1 MDYHI
6 ELHAFSGER
15 LPPRKSH
22 LTLWVRPGA
31 AEEYMVRLEI
41 GALGANRRTTEWG
54 LRTMREAVDRMRE
67 IVTAQRRNGFR
78 VVLMS
83 RDHPLREWLDSEQV
97 AEDAEEER
105 GKSRKPVKPEQL
117 SLF

>member
-6 ELHAFSGER
+6 ELRAFSDGQE
-15 LPPRKSH
+15 PPLKSQ

-54 LRTMREAVDRMRE
+54 LQTMTEAVARMRE
-67 IVTAQRRNGFR
+67 IITAQRQNGFE
-78 VVLMS
+78 VVMMS

-97 AEDAEEER
+97 PDDAEEER
-105 GKSRKPVKPEQL
+105 GNSKKPVRPEQL

>member
-6 ELHAFSGER
+6 ELRAFSGGRE
-15 LPPRKSH
+15 PPLKSH

-41 GALGANRRTTEWG
+41 GALGASRRTTEWG
-54 LRTMREAVDRMRE
+54 LQTMAEAADRMRK
-67 IVTAQRRNGFR
+67 IITAQRNNGFQ
-78 VVLMS
+78 VVMAS

-97 AEDAEEER
+97 PEDAETER
-105 GKSRKPVKPEQL
+105 GKSRKPAKPEQL